1 MAMPAATRQL
11 VTWEGFR
18 ESSAEPPARRRRR
31 PLPAQST
38 IGLLIGAVVVLFAVA
53 GPWLVDAGPDQQN
66 LGERLAKPVFLGGSW
81 EHPFGTDQLGRDL
94 WVRMAVGARL
104 SLAIGLAVTLLAGT
118 IGVLLVCWRQSLAG
132 GQTALSGSRSMCR
145 LRYR

>member
-81 EHPFGTDQLGRDL
+81 EHPFAPTSLG
-94 WVRMAVGARL
+94 
-104 SLAIGLAVTLLAGT
+104 AICGCA
-118 IGVLLVCWRQSLAG
+118 WQ
-132 GQTALSGSRSMCR
+132 
-145 LRYR
+145 